1 MILHCRLARDA
12 GIVDPSSGCGSKLVC
27 AHVEGQLG
35 WRLDLS
41 SHRLLPAARA
51 HPGIRWI
58 PKFFYTE
65 PWYIEHARNHPSPG
79 LPCLGIGSPF
89 HLSIL
94 VNSSFYH
101 FFVSPTLKQFRFCCQ
116 LYPLIRFLLICIQH
130 FPFLPIDKEVS
141 GKYLIVNTTF
151 DYSK

>member
-1 MILHCRLARDA
+1 MVLHCRLARDA
-12 GIVDPSSGCGSKLVC
+12 GIIDPSSGCGSKLLC
-27 AHVEGQLG
+27 AHLEGQLG

-58 PKFFYTE
+58 PKFFYTK
-65 PWYIEHARNHPSPG
+65 PWNIEHAWNHPSLG
-79 LPCLGIGSPF
+79 LPCLGTGSPF

-94 VNSSFYH
+94 VNNSFYH
-101 FFVSPTLKQFRFCCQ
+101 CLCPELWSNFVFIANCICWSGFC
-116 LYPLIRFLLICIQH
+116 LIYIEH
-130 FPFLPIDKEVS
+130 FPFLPIDKES
-141 GKYLIVNTTF
+141 AKYLIVNTTL